1 MPEPTTEPATEPT
14 REPAREPTTRSAPE
28 PDLRPAFLAA
38 TDHVIAIVSRDDVA
52 AAWHQ
57 PSALPEWSVGGL
69 VAHLAS
75 QPVTALTLLRA
86 DPVTDAI
93 ALDEHYAR
101 SAWVSGGLDDDVNVS
116 IRSGSDEQAEA
127 GRDAVLARVVAARE
141 ELPDVLADQ
150 HADRAVLIPWT
161 GWALRRDD
169 FLTGRMMEVVV
180 HGEDT
185 AASVG
190 FTAPTLPDEVLA
202 PVVALLTRLAARR
215 HGQGALVSALSRSE
229 RAPRTIS
236 AF

>member
-1 MPEPTTEPATEPT
+1 MPEPSS
-14 REPAREPTTRSAPE
+14 RPTTQPTPE
-28 PDLRPAFLAA
+28 RDLRPAFLAA
-38 TDHVIAIVSRDDVA
+38 ADHVIAIVAREDVA
-52 AAWHQ
+52 AAWHR
-57 PSALPEWSVGGL
+57 PSALPEWGVGGL

-86 DPVTDAI
+86 EPAVDAI

-116 IRSGSDEQAEA
+116 IRSSSDEQAEA
-127 GRDAVLARVVAARE
+127 GRDVVLARVVAARA
-141 ELPDVLADQ
+141 ELPDALADQ

-180 HGEDT
+180 HGEDV

-190 FTAPTLPDEVLA
+190 FTAPRLPDDVLA